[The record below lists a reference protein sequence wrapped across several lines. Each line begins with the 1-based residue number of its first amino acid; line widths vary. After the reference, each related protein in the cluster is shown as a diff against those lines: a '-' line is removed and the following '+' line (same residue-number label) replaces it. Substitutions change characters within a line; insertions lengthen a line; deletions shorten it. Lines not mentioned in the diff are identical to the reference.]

1 MDAGWLSFA
10 ITFLVFTRS
19 LCLSPKE
26 DLIVALTSDLLLY
39 SFPLKKKEKDSAQK
53 RNSFTT
59 FLHPFHSGPIEGLD
73 ICHRFDQL
81 FPDHQI
87 SIIGCRKPLI
97 VTCSKDQTIR
107 VWNYLTKGMELAKKF
122 REELFRYFSTFTLIT
137 FNTRCNSS
145 PR

>member
-10 ITFLVFTRS
+10 ITFLWRENISTRS

-73 ICHRFDQL
+73 ICHRFDQVHF
-81 FPDHQI
+81 FPDHHYP
-87 SIIGCRKPLI
+87 SWPAGSR
-97 VTCSKDQTIR
+97 
-107 VWNYLTKGMELAKKF
+107 
-122 REELFRYFSTFTLIT
+122 
-137 FNTRCNSS
+137 
-145 PR
+145 